1 MDDNIEQIEARFN
14 AVVTQ
19 LIRIHDDESGNP
31 QYARYTHIECK
42 DKDMLEKLHELAH
55 KLAT

>member
-1 MDDNIEQIEARFN
+1 MKIVEARFN

-19 LIRIHDDESGNP
+19 LVKIHDNEDGKP

-42 DKDMLEKLHELAH
+42 DKEMLESLQELARQLVNH
-55 KLAT
+55 Q